1 MKRSAPSLKIKLASA
16 LLQTVRYDDAEAAF
30 VPIISYAEAK
40 TLTADQIIAR
50 FHFDHGIAHAHD
62 GPAEPWNLTP
72 LPIEDHRIKTATI
85 DIPRIAKSK
94 RIQKREA
101 GIRKPRTI
109 TRWRKFNKQPVFASR
124 ER

>member
-1 MKRSAPSLKIKLASA
+1 MKRKPPTLKDKLAAA
-16 LLQTVRYDDAEAAF
+16 LLQIVRYDAEECTF
-30 VPIISYAEAK
+30 VPVIPYAEAK
-40 TLTADQIIAR
+40 SLTADQIIAR

-62 GPAEPWNLTP
+62 GPAAPWNLTP
-72 LPIEDHRIKTATI
+72 MPVEDHRRKTATI

-101 GIRKPRTI
+101 GVKKPRAIRAWRRFDGTI
-109 TRWRKFNKQPVFASR
+109 VHAER